1 MQRKKWYAIQ
11 TYAGSELRV
20 MRQLE
25 ERVRQLGLERYF
37 APIPG
42 NGGQEQELFFVP
54 VEEVITSR
62 SRRGRATEYRVP
74 YEYDLMVKTNER
86 VQRGDLLAR
95 RPPRHLERAAQVQAV
110 ESLWRVVVELP
121 NRSEVEYLIPQGHGL
136 RRDVRVGERVRPG
149 MPLTRDA
156 SDRYM
161 VEVRG
166 QVVERERVR
175 RVALRYDDGTDEVR
189 IIPES
194 YIPSRLREGVKLQA
208 GAEIE
213 REHKLYSRATGLLKV
228 KEYKE
233 KRLVTVQRI
242 ERRRLIPGYV
252 FAKMGLDEDQMRELI
267 AGLDGVI
274 RYVGSRMHPLPI
286 EGKEMHFIQRK
297 AGMAEMPVSETRRP
311 KVEVEF
317 EVGEVVQI
325 VEGPFADFTGEI
337 KEIDRDAEE
346 VVVTVKIFGRE
357 TPVRLSF
364 DGIEKV

>member
-20 MRQLE
+20 KRQLE
-25 ERVRQLGLERYF
+25 ERVRELELERYF

-42 NGGQEQELFFVP
+42 NGSQELFFVP

-86 VQRGDLLAR
+86 VQRNDLIAR
-95 RPPRHLERAAQVQAV
+95 RAPRHLEHSVEVSKV
-110 ESLWRVVVELP
+110 ESLWRVVVELV
-121 NRSEVEYLIPQGHGL
+121 NRGEVEYLIPQGKGL
-136 RRDVRVGERVRPG
+136 RRDVRIGERVRPG
-149 MPLTRDA
+149 LPLTRDT

-161 VEVRG
+161 VDVRG
-166 QVVERERVR
+166 QIVVRDRVR
-175 RVALRYDDGTDEVR
+175 RVTMVDENGREEVR
-189 IIPES
+189 IIPEA
-194 YIPSRLREGVKLQA
+194 YVPTRLKEGATLEA

-213 REHKLYSRATGLLKV
+213 REHKLHSRATGLIKV

-252 FAKMGLDEDQMRELI
+252 FAKMGLDEDQMRSLI
-267 AGLDGVI
+267 EGMDGVI
-274 RYVGSRMHPLPI
+274 RYVGSRFHPLPI

-297 AGMAEMPVSETRRP
+297 AGMAEIPVAEAKRP
-311 KVEVEF
+311 KLEVEF

-337 KEIDRDAEE
+337 KEIDKDAEE

-357 TPVRLSF
+357 TPVRIGF
-364 DGIEKV
+364 DGIDKV

>member
-20 MRQLE
+20 KRQLE
-25 ERVRQLGLERYF
+25 ERVRELELEHYF

-42 NGGQEQELFFVP
+42 NGSQELFFVP

-86 VQRGDLLAR
+86 VQRGDLIAR
-95 RPPRHLERAAQVQAV
+95 RAPRHLEHSVEVINV
-110 ESLWRVVVELP
+110 ESLWRVVVELV
-121 NRSEVEYLIPQGHGL
+121 NRGEVEYLIPQGKGL
-136 RRDVRVGERVRPG
+136 RRDVRIGERVRPG
-149 MPLTRDA
+149 LPLTRDV

-161 VEVRG
+161 VDVRG
-166 QVVERERVR
+166 QIVVRDRVR
-175 RVALRYDDGTDEVR
+175 RVTLLDENGHEEVR
-189 IIPES
+189 IVPDA
-194 YIPSRLREGVKLQA
+194 YVPARLKEGATLEA
-208 GAEIE
+208 GTEIE
-213 REHKLYSRATGLLKV
+213 REHKLYSRATGLIKV

-252 FAKMGLDEDQMRELI
+252 FAKMGLDEEQMRELI
-267 AGLDGVI
+267 EGLDGVI
-274 RYVGSRMHPLPI
+274 RYVGSRFHPLPI

-297 AGMAEMPVSETRRP
+297 AGMAEIPVAESKRP

-337 KEIDRDAEE
+337 KEIDKDAEE

-357 TPVRLSF
+357 TPVRIGF
-364 DGIEKV
+364 DGIDKV

>member
-20 MRQLE
+20 KRQLE
-25 ERVRQLGLERYF
+25 ERVGQLGLERYF
-37 APIPG
+37 TPIPSD
-42 NGGQEQELFFVP
+42 GGQELFFVP

-86 VQRGDLLAR
+86 IQRGDLIAR
-95 RPPRHLERAAQVQAV
+95 RPPRHLEKAANVQAV
-110 ESLWRVVVELP
+110 ESLWCVVVELA
-121 NRSEVEYLIPQGHGL
+121 NRSEVEYLIPQERGL

-149 MPLTRDA
+149 MPLTRDL

-166 QVVERERVR
+166 QIVVRDRVR
-175 RVALRYDDGTDEVR
+175 RVSLRYEDGNEEVR
-189 IIPES
+189 IVPEA
-194 YIPSRLREGVKLQA
+194 YVPPRLKEGARLRA

-252 FAKMGLDEDQMRELI
+252 FTKMGLDEDQMRQLI
-267 AGLDGVI
+267 EGLDGVI
-274 RYVGSRMHPLPI
+274 RYVGSRFHALPI
-286 EGKEMHFIQRK
+286 EGKEMQFIQRK
-297 AGMAEMPVSETRRP
+297 AGMAEIPVSETKRP

-337 KEIDRDAEE
+337 KEIDKDAEE

-357 TPVRLSF
+357 TPVRISF
-364 DGIEKV
+364 DGIDKV